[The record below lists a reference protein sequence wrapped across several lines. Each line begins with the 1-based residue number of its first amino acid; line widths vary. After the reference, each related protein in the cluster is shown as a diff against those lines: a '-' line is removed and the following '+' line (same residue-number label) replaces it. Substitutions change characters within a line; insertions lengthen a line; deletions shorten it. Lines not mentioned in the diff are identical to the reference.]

1 MIYRVCLASQTASV
15 KGERMQTYPLQ
26 SMSVEEAAMLQFQVV
41 DCITKVFEGHE
52 SLTRGDLG
60 VVMGINMPV
69 TTRKA
74 EKVIAEVFG
83 AEACILVRGAGSA
96 AIRFGLHSMMGPG
109 DRLLVHR
116 APIYN
121 TTAASLE
128 MMGIEAV
135 EADFNDSEEIRRVLT
150 DNPDIKGALVQY
162 TRQLPE
168 DRYDMHEVVRVIKQ
182 TADIPVL
189 TDDNYAAM
197 KVKDIGVQCGADL
210 SCFSAFKLLGPEGV
224 GVIVGKQELIGRLVK
239 ESYSGGMQVQGH
251 EALDVLRGMVYAPVS
266 LALSARVNE
275 ECVRRLNSGEIP
287 AVKQA
292 FLANAQSKVLLVE
305 FRENIAE
312 RVLEEAEKSGAA
324 PNPVGAESKYEL
336 VPMFYRISGTF
347 RKADPELEH
356 RMIRI
361 NPMRAGADTVLRII
375 KESVERVV

>member
-1 MIYRVCLASQTASV
+1 
-15 KGERMQTYPLQ
+15 MQTYPLQ
-26 SMSVEEAAMLQFQVV
+26 SMSMEEAVRLQFLVV
-41 DCITKVFEGHE
+41 DCMTKVFEGHE

-60 VVMGINMPV
+60 VIMGLNKPV
-69 TTRKA
+69 TTWKA

-96 AIRFGLHSMMGPG
+96 AIRFGLHSMMRSG
-109 DRLLVHR
+109 DRILVHR

-128 MMGIEAV
+128 MMGIDAV
-135 EADFNDSEEIRRVLT
+135 EADFNELEELRRVLKE
-150 DNPDIKGALVQY
+150 NPDIRGALVQY

-168 DRYDMHEVVRVIKQ
+168 DRYNMHEVVRVIKE
-182 TADIPVL
+182 TAVIPVL

-197 KVKDIGVQCGADL
+197 KVKEIGVQCGADL

-224 GVIVGKQELIGRLVK
+224 GVIVGKQELIKRLVK

-251 EALDVLRGMVYAPVS
+251 EALDVLHGLVYAPVA
-266 LALSARVNE
+266 LALQYQVNE

-305 FRENIAE
+305 FRENIAGQ
-312 RVLEEAEKSGAA
+312 VLKEAEKFGAA
-324 PNPVGAESKYEL
+324 PNPVGAESKYEM

-347 RKADPELEH
+347 RMADPEMEH

-361 NPMRAGADTVLRII
+361 NPMRAGADTILRII
-375 KESVERVV
+375 RESVERVV